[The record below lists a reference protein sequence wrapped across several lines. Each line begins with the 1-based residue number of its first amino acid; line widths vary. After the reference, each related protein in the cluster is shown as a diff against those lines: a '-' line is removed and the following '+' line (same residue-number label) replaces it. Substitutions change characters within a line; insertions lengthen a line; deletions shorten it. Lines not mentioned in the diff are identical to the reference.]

1 MPFKDIIKG
10 LRTENNLSQLQLA
23 KNLNLERYI
32 VSNWEQGRN
41 EPSIEDLIMLSKY
54 FGVTIDYL
62 AGLETIGDFNRR
74 NDFQHQENRQPL
86 RLPTNDL
93 NLTDEE
99 TEMIKRYRILHP
111 EMQKFFYDSI
121 LRLTKPRTLDN
132 I

>member
-54 FGVTIDYL
+54 FDKGKTFKRL
-62 AGLETIGDFNRR
+62 AYVR
-74 NDFQHQENRQPL
+74 
-86 RLPTNDL
+86 
-93 NLTDEE
+93 
-99 TEMIKRYRILHP
+99 
-111 EMQKFFYDSI
+111 
-121 LRLTKPRTLDN
+121 
-132 I
+132 

>member
-62 AGLETIGDFNRR
+62 AGLETIVEYN
-74 NDFQHQENRQPL
+74 HIP
-86 RLPTNDL
+86 
-93 NLTDEE
+93 
-99 TEMIKRYRILHP
+99 
-111 EMQKFFYDSI
+111 
-121 LRLTKPRTLDN
+121 
-132 I
+132 